1 MNQDELSLTVLS
13 NFDLLATS
21 AHYDRKNDDL
31 HKLCVLPA
39 WQKPDLKLYATQ
51 LMNPAVSS
59 ETFDHYY
66 EHSGGSLRNFITA
79 GRGGD
84 LAEILDILSSDVQ
97 NVPYETVDAIF
108 SVYGASRG
116 AGLDRLQRTYVI
128 DRSNA
133 KHYSERASWRKV
145 VDSFVARKG
154 LSLKIALDSIK
165 GSMKLAKLS
174 GVASWYGWAFE
185 EYVHKMASLSSGV
198 IRMYPYAV
206 ADRVKSGEVTVGLD
220 EVVNFQCIGNG
231 FKSCMEFLKRNST
244 PGLYWRPDYAQYPA
258 LDAVLFLP
266 STKTV
271 LYIQTT
277 VSKSYTFS
285 HRLVNKTHSRLIESV
300 KFLQDTSKG
309 GKKDTRTGGVGVWTY
324 AYVVIVP
331 SKEDINTFKNKV
343 GNGAEIDQLRG
354 RLYVGYIDEK
364 GQQDN
369 SSK

>member
-1 MNQDELSLTVLS
+1 
-13 NFDLLATS
+13 
-21 AHYDRKNDDL
+21 
-31 HKLCVLPA
+31 
-39 WQKPDLKLYATQ
+39 
-51 LMNPAVSS
+51 
-59 ETFDHYY
+59 
-66 EHSGGSLRNFITA
+66 
-79 GRGGD
+79 
-84 LAEILDILSSDVQ
+84 
-97 NVPYETVDAIF
+97 
-108 SVYGASRG
+108 
-116 AGLDRLQRTYVI
+116 
-128 DRSNA
+128 
-133 KHYSERASWRKV
+133 
-145 VDSFVARKG
+145 
-154 LSLKIALDSIK
+154 
-165 GSMKLAKLS
+165 
-174 GVASWYGWAFE
+174 
-185 EYVHKMASLSSGV
+185 
-198 IRMYPYAV
+198 MYPYAV

-231 FKSCMEFLKRNST
+231 FKSCMEFLKRNSA

-277 VSKSYTFS
+277 VSKSHTFS
-285 HRLVNKTHSRLIESV
+285 HRLVNTTHSRLIESV

-309 GKKDTRTGGVGVWTY
+309 GKDTSKGGKDASKDGKDTSKGVVGVWTY

-343 GNGAEIDQLRG
+343 GKGAEIDQLRG